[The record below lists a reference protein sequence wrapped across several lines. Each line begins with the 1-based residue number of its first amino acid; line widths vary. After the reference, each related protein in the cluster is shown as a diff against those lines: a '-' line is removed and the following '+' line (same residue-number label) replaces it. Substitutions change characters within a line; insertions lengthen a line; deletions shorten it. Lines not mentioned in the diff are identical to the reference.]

1 WGRRGPRGGG
11 RGAAATP
18 SAGRRHHPAPPAV
31 AHPVERQDLH
41 AVACRFAHRSAEVG
55 PVILGNLAE
64 HPHGRGANDATGVVE
79 PVNLK
84 SEMVGVL
91 CAIEVVDVTLDLW
104 PAARLPDLPLETEV
118 ALETIGLVERRGGRD
133 PAGEHEGER
142 ERGDHAS
149 HAGHLRVTLV
159 TDGNPLARI
168 SQRAPPSS
176 DWKTRPSS
184 VPKTTTGPAAA
195 RQAVSMFASNQVG
208 SPSRQR
214 SNASSPS
221 RRVR

>member
-1 WGRRGPRGGG
+1 
-11 RGAAATP
+11 
-18 SAGRRHHPAPPAV
+18 
-31 AHPVERQDLH
+31 
-41 AVACRFAHRSAEVG
+41 
-55 PVILGNLAE
+55 
-64 HPHGRGANDATGVVE
+64 VE

-84 SEMVGVL
+84 PEMLGVL
-91 CAIEVVDVTLDLW
+91 CAVEVVDVTLDLG
-104 PAARLPDLPLETEV
+104 PVARPRDLPLETEV
-118 ALETIGLVERRGGRD
+118 ALETLGSVQLRGGRD

-149 HAGHLRVTLV
+149 HAGHLRMTLV
-159 TDGNPLARI
+159 TDGSPLARI

-176 DWKTRPSS
+176 DWETRPSS

-221 RRVR
+221 RRLRERAERRPPGPAAADTSPGPAGGATARRE